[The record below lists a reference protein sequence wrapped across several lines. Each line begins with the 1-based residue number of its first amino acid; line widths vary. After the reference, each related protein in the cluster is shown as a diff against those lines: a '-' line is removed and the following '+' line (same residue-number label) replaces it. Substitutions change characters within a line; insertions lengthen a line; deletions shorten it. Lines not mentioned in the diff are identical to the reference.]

1 MGVIV
6 KSRENPMSTM
16 QEVAKKAGV
25 SKATVSRVLSG
36 KGYVSEAT
44 KEQVFK
50 AIEEAG
56 YRPNLLARNLAT
68 NKSQCIGLVVT
79 NTLYNGNYFSEI
91 LSQAAQKL
99 EDNGRQLIL
108 ADGKHSAAEEQE
120 AIQFLLD
127 LRCDAIIIYPRFLT
141 IEAMDDIIEQH
152 KQPIMVVNRRLRK
165 HQSHC
170 ICCDHKGA
178 SFNATKYLIEQGHRD
193 IAFITG
199 SLDSPTAI
207 ERLSGYKDALN
218 QYDISLNDGLIIK
231 GKWTPAS
238 GAAAVESLLGDNITF
253 SAVLASNDDMAV
265 GAIKTLSEAGIAV
278 PGNVSVIGFD
288 NIPTAPY
295 LSPALSS
302 VKDPVSDMM
311 SAVID
316 RLIAMLDG
324 GYLSKDNVFVSEL
337 RVRDSVGN
345 GPFSGK

>member
-1 MGVIV
+1 
-6 KSRENPMSTM
+6 MSTM
-16 QEVAKKAGV
+16 QEVANKAGV

-44 KEQVFK
+44 KDQVYK

-79 NTLYNGNYFSEI
+79 NTLYNGNYFSELI
-91 LSQAAQKL
+91 SQAAQKL

-108 ADGKHSAAEEQE
+108 VDGKHSAEEERE

-127 LRCDAIIIYPRFLT
+127 LQCDAVIIYPRFLS
-141 IEAMDDIIEQH
+141 IDVMDDIIEQH

-165 HQSHC
+165 NQSHC

-178 SFNATKYLIEQGHRD
+178 SYNATKHLIEQGHRD

-207 ERLSGYKDALN
+207 ERLSGYKEALS
-218 QYDISLNDGLIIK
+218 QHHIELQDRLILK

-238 GAAAVESLLGDNITF
+238 GAAAIESLLNDKITF
-253 SAVLASNDDMAV
+253 SAVLASNDDMAI
-265 GAIKTLSEAGIAV
+265 GAIKTLTDAGIAI
-278 PGNVSVIGFD
+278 PDTVSVIGFD
-288 NIPTAPY
+288 NVPTAPY
-295 LSPALSS
+295 LTPSLSS
-302 VKDPVSDMM
+302 VKDPVSDMI
-311 SAVID
+311 SEVIN
-316 RLIAMLDG
+316 RLISMLDG
-324 GYLSKDNVFVSEL
+324 GYLSKDNIFTSDL
-337 RVRDSVGN
+337 LIRGSVGK
-345 GPFSGK
+345 GPFCDR